1 MRYLKMYCMYCVL
14 IELFQ
19 PGFLKHI
26 AIFSPPTQLLCEL
39 LHEGQVLS
47 VGVSA
52 ESGLGGQWLDRIR
65 QLIKE
70 GSVPDVI
77 VVPVGISYDCVTK
90 TNVQVPACKHT
101 HTHTF
106 ASTCLIGA
114 ICHCYALKSNR
125 TDSCFQTVKEGKVRQ
140 EILQGADQLHV
151 GVHLQAG
158 NQLQYFGWLI

>member
-1 MRYLKMYCMYCVL
+1 MYCVL
-14 IELFQ
+14 IELLH
-19 PGFLKHI
+19 PGLLKHL
-26 AIFSPPTQLLCEL
+26 AVFSSPPTQLLREL

-70 GSVPDVI
+70 GSVPDVSL
-77 VVPVGISYDCVTK
+77 VPVGISYDCVTK

-101 HTHTF
+101 HTF
-106 ASTCLIGA
+106 ASTRLIGA

-125 TDSCFQTVKEGKVRQ
+125 TDSCFQAVKEGNVRQ
-140 EILQGADQLHV
+140 EILQGEDQLCV
-151 GVHLQAG
+151 GVQLQTG
-158 NQLQYFGWLI
+158 GQLQYFGWVI